1 MKRIIFA
8 GDDVPSLL
16 AFANKAAVD
25 LRVHLVYCLHEYLL
39 ATRKWALAMPK
50 EIVFPAALCLAAMI
64 SLAACS
70 PFAHL
75 TEVNNTLGSAHGPKA
90 AECGQCH
97 IEQFGEWQHSAHA
110 RAFVNPGFQAMLA
123 EGGDDSCLGCHVPD
137 TVRTNGE
144 PPAPRSY
151 QRQDGV
157 SCIACHLSKGA
168 MTGPEPESGLFAP
181 HPVVVQPEFFRN
193 SSLCGACHAETFS
206 DWQASRLAQPTTP
219 TCQECHM
226 PQVVRTATKGSNLF
240 SKGLVSFEESRP
252 TRKHTFGLAHL
263 AGMDGAVR
271 MEVTGWQPA
280 PLNLLQL
287 ALTNTL
293 PHALPTGAFR
303 SRQIRL
309 TMRLYSPDRVLLA
322 ENLVPLTGESPEPL
336 KPGEQRQIR
345 IRFSP
350 AQEPPMGSLLTVE
363 LRLAPLGNETEMIL
377 AGRELPLPKAP

>member
-1 MKRIIFA
+1 MPEKNIF
-8 GDDVPSLL
+8 P
-16 AFANKAAVD
+16 
-25 LRVHLVYCLHEYLL
+25 
-39 ATRKWALAMPK
+39 
-50 EIVFPAALCLAAMI
+50 IALCLFVLLC
-64 SLAACS
+64 LAACS

-75 TEVNNTLGSAHGPKA
+75 TEADNTLGQAHGPKA

-110 RAFVNPGFQAMLA
+110 QAFVNPGFQAMLA

-144 PPAPRSY
+144 PPAPRNY
-151 QRQDGV
+151 QREDGV
-157 SCIACHLSKGA
+157 SCVACHLHQGA

-181 HPVVVQPEFFRN
+181 HPVAVQPEFFRN

-206 DWQASRLAQPTTP
+206 DWQASRLARPATP

-240 SKGLVSFEESRP
+240 SKGLVSFEESRS
-252 TRKHTFGLAHL
+252 TRRHTFGLTHL
-263 AGMDGAVR
+263 AGMPGAVR

-287 ALTNTL
+287 SLTNTL

-303 SRQIRL
+303 SRQVHLVVRL
-309 TMRLYSPDRVLLA
+309 SNPDRTLLA
-322 ENLVPLTGESPEPL
+322 ENLVPLAGENLEPF
-336 KPGEQRQIR
+336 KPGEKRR
-345 IRFSP
+345 IRLRIIPSQEIP
-350 AQEPPMGSLLTVE
+350 ANSLLTVE
-363 LRLAPLGNETEMIL
+363 LRLAPLGNETEMVL

>member
-1 MKRIIFA
+1 MPEKIIQ
-8 GDDVPSLL
+8 
-16 AFANKAAVD
+16 
-25 LRVHLVYCLHEYLL
+25 
-39 ATRKWALAMPK
+39 
-50 EIVFPAALCLAAMI
+50 PAAHCLTPLLFLC
-64 SLAACS
+64 LAACS

-75 TEVNNTLGSAHGPKA
+75 TEVDNSIGAAHGPKA

-110 RAFVNPGFQAMLA
+110 HAFVNPRFQAMLA

-137 TVRTNGE
+137 TVRSNGE

-151 QRQDGV
+151 QREDGV
-157 SCIACHLSKGA
+157 SCVACHLSQGA

-181 HPVVVQPEFFRN
+181 HPVAVQPEFFRN
-193 SSLCGACHAETFS
+193 SSLCGACHTETFS
-206 DWQASRLAQPTTP
+206 DWQASRATQPATP

-240 SKGLVSFEESRP
+240 SKGLVAFEKSRA
-252 TRKHTFGLAHL
+252 TRRHTFGLARL

-271 MEVTGWQPA
+271 MEVTGWQPG
-280 PLNLLQL
+280 PLNFLQL
-287 ALTNTL
+287 SITNTL

-303 SRQIRL
+303 SRRVHLVVRL
-309 TMRLYSPDRVLLA
+309 SNPDRTLLA
-322 ENLVPLTGESPEPL
+322 ENPVPLAGENLEPL
-336 KPGEQRQIR
+336 KTGEQRRIR

-350 AQEPPMGSLLTVE
+350 AQEIPAGSLLTVE

-377 AGRELPLPKAP
+377 ASRELPLPKAL